1 MKTKNDNC
9 KAMKKANKGLMD
21 LTDVILTSD
30 TCFFFWGEPEV
41 PDNLKEHYKEKS
53 DISE

>member
-1 MKTKNDNC
+1 MKNDNQ
-9 KAMKKANKGLMD
+9 KTVKKMNKVNKGLMD

-41 PDNLKEHYKEKS
+41 PEKLKDYYKKGRSEK
-53 DISE
+53 